1 MSRSIHLCIAAACV
15 AASFAAGAALFSA
28 GPASAQQGSSSGAGG
43 SVNSNNRFIAATG
56 SVGSGMSVLW
66 VVDTEA
72 KRVLIY
78 GTNSMGK
85 DIELRAARNIE
96 WDSKLEYLNDDSQ
109 WKVEDLQALAEKR
122 RQAAADAKA
131 HEKEPAAPTPNKDG
145 KEGGK

>member
-1 MSRSIHLCIAAACV
+1 MSRSISIVFAAACV
-15 AASFAAGAALFSA
+15 AVAFVVGAALFSA

-66 VVDTEA
+66 VVDTET

-96 WDSKLEYLNDDSQ
+96 WDTKLDYLNDDSQ

-122 RQAAADAKA
+122 RQAAAAAAAKER
-131 HEKEPAAPTPNKDG
+131 EKEPAPSTPP